1 MTFTVTPENVYFVV
15 SLATLIMQ
23 GWQLRKVERLKRDID
38 DLWEQIRIIAISTGN
53 AMEKLERKI
62 DGKQDK

>member
-1 MTFTVTPENVYFVV
+1 MTPENVYFVV

>member
-38 DLWEQIRIIAISTGN
+38 DLWEQIRIIAISTGS
-53 AMEKLERKI
+53 AIEKLERKI